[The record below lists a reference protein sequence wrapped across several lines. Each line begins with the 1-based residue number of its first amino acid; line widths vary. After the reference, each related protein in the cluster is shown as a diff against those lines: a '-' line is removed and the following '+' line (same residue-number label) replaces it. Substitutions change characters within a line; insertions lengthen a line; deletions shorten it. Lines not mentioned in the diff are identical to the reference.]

1 MGDEEDISRLENDIN
16 RLKFEY
22 EQYFMGMEKLEPV
35 KKRENLERFIRSL
48 STRVIRNT
56 ALNFKL
62 NSLTAR
68 YNTFLQYWIRIVRQI
83 EDGTYQ
89 RDQFRAQLK
98 QKLASPTTPPG
109 QSDKEERAAPAEGF
123 QQVYSQYIE
132 AKKKCKEDI
141 SSLSLEK
148 LANTLQRQIPQIK
161 EKYKCKDV
169 DFKVV
174 IEGGKTKL
182 KAIPRN

>member
-22 EQYFMGMEKLEPV
+22 EQYFMGMEKIEPI
-35 KKRENLERFIRSL
+35 KKREEVERFIRNL
-48 STRVIRNT
+48 SSRVIRNT
-56 ALNFKL
+56 ALRFKL
-62 NSLTAR
+62 SALTAR

-89 RDQFRAQLK
+89 RDKFRSQLK
-98 QKLASPTTPPG
+98 EKLPSPAT
-109 QSDKEERAAPAEGF
+109 SDKEKRAAPSEGF
-123 QQVYSQYIE
+123 QEVYQQYLE
-132 AKKKCKEDI
+132 AKKRCKEDV

-148 LANTLQRQIPQIK
+148 LSDTLKRQIPQIK
-161 EKYKCKDV
+161 EKYKCKQV

-174 IEGGKTKL
+174 VEGGKAKL
-182 KAIPRN
+182 KAIPKN

>member
-1 MGDEEDISRLENDIN
+1 MGDEEDISRLEREIN
-16 RLKFEY
+16 KVKFEY

-35 KKRENLERFIRSL
+35 KMREGVERLIRSL
-48 STRVIRNT
+48 TERVIRNT
-56 ALNFKL
+56 ALKFKL
-62 NSLTAR
+62 SSLTAR

-83 EDGTYQ
+83 EDGTYH

-98 QKLASPTTPPG
+98 ERLVSPAPPG
-109 QSDKEERAAPAEGF
+109 RSDKEERAAPSEGF
-123 QQVYSQYIE
+123 QQVYSQYLE
-132 AKKKCKEDI
+132 AKKRCKEDT

-161 EKYKCKDV
+161 EKYKCKEV

-174 IEGGKTKL
+174 VEGGKAKL